1 MPAGDNNSPLITALA
16 ALVELDPERGGMVL
30 RKAIASLVAD
40 DSRSP
45 GRISHKDV
53 EGWARIRTRLRQA
66 MADDKLTARRLGEQ
80 LELSESSIDK
90 ATSPSGRPP
99 SNDIIARVQQWLTS
113 RDAENTRPPAAV
125 NGHVVERRSHAGR
138 LSEVE
143 RERLAAHVQF
153 TAERELRQALGLTSL
168 IITQAISGAELPAE
182 AIERIANF
190 LAAQGNGAR

>member
-30 RKAIASLVAD
+30 RKAIAALVAD
-40 DSRSP
+40 DTRP
-45 GRISHKDV
+45 LGRVSTKDAAA
-53 EGWARIRTRLRQA
+53 WTQIRRRLREA
-66 MADDKLTARRLGEQ
+66 MAADKLTARQLGEQ
-80 LELSESSIDK
+80 LELSESAIDK
-90 ATSPSGRPP
+90 CAAPNGPVP
-99 SNDIIARVQQWLTS
+99 SNDIIARVQRWLTS
-113 RDAENTRPPAAV
+113 RDTENTRPPAAV
-125 NGHVVERRSHAGR
+125 NGHVVDRRPHGGR

-182 AIERIANF
+182 AIERITGF
-190 LAAQGNGAR
+190 LEAG